1 MVATQNLDVI
11 EGVEKIEHQ
20 PLHHLDVP
28 FERATFGMGCFW
40 GCDSLFGATKGVL
53 RTRVG
58 YSGGTTPSP
67 VYRNMGDHTEV
78 IEVQYDPTQIT
89 FSDLL
94 DLFWN
99 NHEYGL
105 TTRIKRQYMSLI
117 LYHSEE
123 QRRISEASRAEE
135 QVKRA
140 PEQITTEIA
149 PAGIF
154 YPAEDYH
161 QKYRLQG
168 HRALAKGI
176 DLTPELLQSSHVAA
190 KLNGYL
196 IGVGGLEQFDKEAER
211 LGLSSEHIRYVRDYV
226 RDNEGG
232 GIFC

>member
-1 MVATQNLDVI
+1 MVATQNLSG
-11 EGVEKIEHQ
+11 EEKVERQ
-20 PLHHLDVP
+20 PLHHVDIP
-28 FERATFGMGCFW
+28 HEKATFGMGCFW
-40 GCDSLFGATKGVL
+40 GCDSLYGATKGVL

-78 IEVQYDPTQIT
+78 IEIDYDPSQIT
-89 FSDLL
+89 YPELL

-105 TTRIKRQYMSLI
+105 TKRIKRQYMSLI
-117 LYHSEE
+117 LYHNEE
-123 QRRISEASRAEE
+123 QRRISEASLREE
-135 QVKRA
+135 QHKRA
-140 PEQITTEIA
+140 PEQIITEIA
-149 PAGIF
+149 PAGVF

-168 HRALAKGI
+168 HRELAKGI
-176 DLTPELLQSSHVAA
+176 GLTSELLQSSHIAA
-190 KLNGYL
+190 RLNGYL
-196 IGVGGLEQFDKEAER
+196 IGVGGIEQFEKDAER
-211 LGLSSEHIRYVRDYV
+211 LGLSEEQIHYVRNYV